1 MIALQII
8 SKVLSSKDWSF
19 MDQNLLTEDYFVG
32 YENEY
37 NFIREHYEKYGNV
50 PDIPSFLS
58 QFPEFEVLQVQESD
72 KYLVDT
78 IREEYLY
85 YKSIPVVKQ
94 VAELLKTDA
103 NEAAEYMINAVK
115 ELQPN
120 YDIGGVDIVEQAE
133 LRYQEFVE
141 RKNDSGKWFMTT
153 GFPELD
159 DSIHGL
165 QRGEEFFVIVAR
177 TNQGKSWVLEKMCTH
192 IWQLGFNI
200 GYISPEMGPASIGFR
215 FDTLYQHFSNR
226 DLMWGNNSLDEESY
240 KEYIE
245 KLKDNKH
252 KFIVATPKDFQRKI
266 TVTKLRNWVA
276 KYKLD
281 AIAIDGITYLSDE
294 RGKRGDNK
302 TTTLTNISE
311 DLMGLSEELG
321 IPILTVVQANRMATG
336 GNEEDVPE
344 LETMRD
350 SDGISYNA
358 SKVLSIRQLK
368 NGVLRMV
375 IKKQRFGKI
384 DGRIDYVWDIDKGDF
399 VYVPSEGDVQES
411 EKTEQKVEEIKQ
423 SYRKTDR
430 KEVF

>member
-1 MIALQII
+1 
-8 SKVLSSKDWSF
+8 